1 MDSQHCS
8 RVFPVCC
15 IHTRIGDSSSVGSGV
30 SVASVVTVGLAML
43 PCCNDH
49 TVVPLG
55 SRGEQYAVEPSAVVP
70 VLPDGV
76 QFAPITTVGG
86 GAG

>member
-1 MDSQHCS
+1 
-8 RVFPVCC
+8 
-15 IHTRIGDSSSVGSGV
+15 
-30 SVASVVTVGLAML
+30 ML